1 METLGGQVLYAL
13 AWLSFGGL
21 HSLLAHPS
29 VRRRLE
35 SLCGAAARLVY
46 NSVATVHIAVVLALG
61 HWVVTTEPFPPPG
74 WARAALWAMAA
85 AGAAVLLLGL
95 REYDLGRFAGTWQLR
110 NRESLESAER
120 AEPLVTRGLHR
131 YVRHPL
137 YSGGMLLLW
146 GLAQSPFGLATACWG
161 TLYFLIGTWF
171 EERKLVAQHG
181 AAYRDYRR
189 RVPAFVPW
197 KGRAI

>member
-1 METLGGQVLYAL
+1 VEALGGQALYAL
-13 AWLSFGGL
+13 AWLSFGAL
-21 HSLLAHPS
+21 HSLLAHPP

-35 SLCGAAARLVY
+35 GLCGAATRLVY
-46 NSVATVHIAVVLALG
+46 NVIATIHIAAVLGIGLT
-61 HWVVTTEPFPPPG
+61 VVTSQPFPLPG
-74 WARAALWAMAA
+74 WAAASLWLLAA
-85 AGAAVLLLGL
+85 AGAAVLVLGL

-110 NRESLESAER
+110 HGEPLDRAET

-146 GLAQSPFGLATACWG
+146 GLAQSPFGVATAVWG

-171 EERKLVAQHG
+171 EERKLLAQHG
-181 AAYRDYRR
+181 AAYRAYRR